1 MRKDINLLF
10 LLIKEMFDVE
20 SAGIPKMRFP
30 EAKVLLHNI
39 KTAIVIELEA
49 RALYASYPPAD
60 VWNYLLSLGFV
71 SNTSF
76 DLAVRHGQRII
87 STLSKIGELHDMTG
101 SSIQQLLMML
111 DLTATD
117 DGFSPVPTKTRRD
130 TAGAYYTL
138 PLYAKGVSV
147 KTFLLAEGFDC
158 SKDFCADLSCGAGD
172 FLKAALQYLVEM
184 GYSGLDA
191 ISCLWGYD
199 IDPTALSLCVLEI
212 LAAADIPLH
221 QAESLHLSDHF
232 HFGNPALAISQ
243 GEHKDDSLSRI
254 ELYALGLYYDPG
266 MALSQADFPAH
277 GFKVIV
283 GNPPW
288 EKVRMEERKFFQL
301 SYPEIGELSSKS
313 LRAEAISHYRQE
325 DPYGI
330 FALYDRLSAS
340 YHSFGDYLAPSVRSH
355 IVGELNTYAIFT
367 LLSLDLVSSDGAI
380 GLILKSALFTSPV
393 NSKLFQ
399 FMLSNGKV
407 DSIHLF
413 SNQKGVFSI
422 DRRERFCVAFF
433 SPKAQSGAFLASFGN
448 TDCPLLDAPVV
459 SLSESDLER
468 INPSSKTLPDID
480 DSRVLEFLLRE
491 HRTKRVFAEVY
502 PDCHFG
508 RLVHLTSHAK
518 WITKTE
524 SENNLP
530 IFEGK
535 FLGQHDLRYATFEGI
550 SESMRYRP
558 KASARLM
565 TEEEKLFEH
574 AQSRFFID
582 RTFWK
587 KISKNYSRDLML
599 CWRSLTSPTNFRT
612 TIAALSPFVPAC
624 QSVQFLQHSDAH
636 TLILLAGLFNSRAFD
651 YLVRQKIPGI
661 DLTRKVIEQIP
672 VPEDSTYDKLVVFDG
687 IEASLRDHITTRVL
701 GLYGVEAELLEL
713 LKKEG
718 IEPPSRRF
726 DRVRTLSEL
735 DALFYIAYGFTSRE
749 RKVIE
754 DSF

>member
-1 MRKDINLLF
+1 MNLLC
-10 LLIKEMFDVE
+10 LLVKEMYDAE
-20 SAGIPKMRFP
+20 STGIPKMCFS

-49 RALYASYPPAD
+49 RILYASCPSTD

-76 DLAVRHGQRII
+76 DLARRHGQQIG
-87 STLSKIGELHDMTG
+87 SALSKIGELRTITG
-101 SSIQQLLMML
+101 SSIQQSLMML

-117 DGFSPVPTKTRRD
+117 SGFSPVATKTRRD
-130 TAGAYYTL
+130 TAGAYYTP
-138 PLYAKGVSV
+138 PLYAKGVSA

-158 SKDFCADLSCGAGD
+158 STDFCADLSCGAGD
-172 FLKAALQYLVEM
+172 FLKAALQHLMEL
-184 GYSGLDA
+184 GHSGLDA

-199 IDPTALSLCVLEI
+199 IDPTALSLCVLELI
-212 LAAADIPLH
+212 AAADIPLH
-221 QAESLHLSDHF
+221 QARSLHLSDHF
-232 HFGNPALAISQ
+232 HFGNPALVFSQ
-243 GEHKDDSLSRI
+243 DECKDDSLNRI

-266 MALSQADFPAH
+266 MALSQADFPMR

-301 SYPEIGELSSKS
+301 SCPEIGRLSSKS
-313 LRAEAISHYRQE
+313 LRAEAISRYRQD

-330 FALYDRLSAS
+330 FALYDLLSAS
-340 YHSFGDYLAPSVRSH
+340 YRNFGDYLNPSVRSH
-355 IVGELNTYAIFT
+355 IAGELNTYAIFA
-367 LLSLDLVSSDGAI
+367 LLSLNLVSSDGAI

-399 FMLSNGKV
+399 FMLSSGSIC
-407 DSIHLF
+407 SIHLF

-422 DRRERFCVAFF
+422 DRRERFCVALF
-433 SPKAQSGAFLASFGN
+433 SPKAQSGVFLASFGN

-459 SLSESDLER
+459 SLSESDLEK

-491 HRTKRVFAEVY
+491 HRAKRVFAEVY

-524 SENNLP
+524 NEGNLP

-535 FLGQHDLRYATFEGI
+535 FLGQHDLRYATFEGV

-565 TEEEKLFEH
+565 SEEEKLLGH

-582 RTFWK
+582 KTFWN
-587 KISKNYSRDLML
+587 KISKNYSRGLML
-599 CWRSLTSPTNFRT
+599 CWRSLTSPTNYRT

-624 QSVQFLQHSDAH
+624 QSIQFLQHGDAR
-636 TLILLAGLFNSRAFD
+636 TLILLAGLFNSKAFD

-672 VPEDSTYDKLVVFDG
+672 VPEDSAYDKPIVFDG
-687 IEASLRDHITTRVL
+687 VEASLRDHITTRVL
-701 GLYGVEAELLEL
+701 GLYAVEAELLDL
-713 LKKEG
+713 LMKEG

-726 DRVRTLSEL
+726 DRVRTLAEL
-735 DALFYIAYGFTSRE
+735 DALFYIAYGFTTRE
-749 RKVIE
+749 RKAIE